1 MRGKQRSVHNTY
13 FTLPVLFAML
23 STHYSF
29 TTSHPQNWLV
39 LIGMMAAGAAI
50 RQFFVLRHGYKL
62 GRNQHPWRYAA
73 AGVLLISLLIAAM
86 APPRTADRLEAT
98 TSSATGVVAEPGA
111 VAASGSVSSVDATK
125 STAAIGYAQIQPVIA
140 NRCDGCHGQ
149 AMQMKNIRLDSAAL
163 LAQNAQA
170 VYQQT
175 VVLRAMPINNATQIT
190 EDVRALIKK
199 WFEGGALVQ

>member
-62 GRNQHPWRYAA
+62 GRNRHPWRYAA

-86 APPRTADRLEAT
+86 APPRTADNMGAN

-111 VAASGSVSSVDATK
+111 LAASGSVSSVDATK
-125 STAAIGYAQIQPVIA
+125 ATAAIGYAQIQPVIA
-140 NRCDGCHGQ
+140 NRCYGCHGQ

-190 EDVRALIKK
+190 EDERALIKK